1 MMKTPFGAF
10 FCGTMLL
17 MLKKRNNRIKLII
30 TTFMLISAGFSLS
43 AKADEITNPHLNL
56 QDKMTHHQAN
66 LNLDYFMGLTH
77 PAPQAVEKVSSTT
90 VPKQAPEA
98 KKAAVPPPAPVKTR
112 EEKIIETA
120 NRYQGVPYIY
130 GGTTPDGF
138 DCSGFTS
145 YVYREALGQEIGRTT
160 WDQMATGQQI
170 SAADAQVGDVLV
182 FFGGNHVGIYL
193 GNGQFIHA
201 PQPGDVVSVSSLATM
216 PADFALRL

>member
-17 MLKKRNNRIKLII
+17 MLKKRNNKIKLII

-43 AKADEITNPHLNL
+43 AKADEITKPQLNL
-56 QDKMTHHQAN
+56 QNIVTGQQTN
-66 LNLDYFMGLTH
+66 LNLDYFMGLAH
-77 PAPQAVEKVSSTT
+77 HVPQAVEKVQAT
-90 VPKQAPEA
+90 VQKQSPEA
-98 KKAAVPPPAPVKTR
+98 EKAAVPPPVPVKTR

-120 NRYQGVPYIY
+120 NRYQGVPYVY

-160 WDQMATGQQI
+160 WAQMATGQQI
-170 SAADAQVGDVLV
+170 SATDAQVGDVLV